1 MTTPAD
7 RTPELLA
14 AIAALQQ
21 RFERFF
27 EVSEER
33 WQSQRE
39 YVDVLKAQ
47 VDAQSLVIQSVVEQQ
62 ATSVAIHKA
71 LTEGIINLNF
81 RFDELTAQF
90 EGLNTRVD
98 GLTAQFEGLNTRVD
112 DLTAQFEGLNT
123 RVDDL
128 TAQFEGLNAR
138 VDGLTAQFEGLN
150 ARVDGLTAQFEGLN
164 ARVDGLTAKV
174 DGLMDD
180 IAVVKGGH
188 ARSAVQ
194 RNAALVADALGCQLI
209 AEVPQGVLLGFAK
222 IAEANGEPYND
233 VESFKNA
240 DMVLHV
246 VNSDNQPGY
255 IAVEASFTISER
267 DVARAIRNADY
278 LSRYTGLPAYPVV
291 AGVDILPDAQERVD
305 NGEARLY
312 RIQRRELQPG

>member
-1 MTTPAD
+1 M
-7 RTPELLA
+7 
-14 AIAALQQ
+14 
-21 RFERFF
+21 F

-39 YVDVLKAQ
+39 DIDGLKTRL
-47 VDAQSLVIQSVVEQQ
+47 DAQSLVIQSVVEQQ
-62 ATSVAIHKA
+62 AASVAIHKA
-71 LTEGIINLNF
+71 LTEGINNLNS
-81 RFDELTAQF
+81 RFDGLNTRVDGLTDTVNGLTAQF

-98 GLTAQFEGLNTRVD
+98 GLTD
-112 DLTAQFEGLNT
+112 
-123 RVDDL
+123 
-128 TAQFEGLNAR
+128 
-138 VDGLTAQFEGLN
+138 
-150 ARVDGLTAQFEGLN
+150 
-164 ARVDGLTAKV
+164 RVDGLTAKV

-188 ARSAVQ
+188 ARSAML
-194 RNAALVADALGCQLI
+194 RNAALVADALDCQFI

-255 IAVEASFTISER
+255 ITVEASFTISGR
-267 DVARAIRNADY
+267 DVTRAVRNADY

-291 AGVDILPDAQERVD
+291 AGVDILPDAQERID

>member
-14 AIAALQQ
+14 AIATLQQ
-21 RFERFF
+21 RLEHFF

-39 YVDVLKAQ
+39 YVDGLKTQ
-47 VDAQSLVIQSVVEQQ
+47 IDAQSLVVQSVVEQQ
-62 ATSVAIHKA
+62 AASAAIHKA
-71 LTEGIINLNF
+71 LTEGINNLNS
-81 RFDELTAQF
+81 RF
-90 EGLNTRVD
+90 D
-98 GLTAQFEGLNTRVD
+98 GLT
-112 DLTAQFEGLNT
+112 
-123 RVDDL
+123 
-128 TAQFEGLNAR
+128 AR
-138 VDGLTAQFEGLN
+138 VDGLTARF
-150 ARVDGLTAQFEGLN
+150 DGLAGTVNDLTTTVSDLTTTVSDLTATVNGLT

-174 DGLMDD
+174 DGLTDD

-188 ARSAVQ
+188 ARSAML
-194 RNAALVADALGCQLI
+194 RNAALVADALDCQLI

-233 VESFKNA
+233 VQSFKNA

-255 IAVEASFTISER
+255 ITVEASFTIGDR
-267 DVARAIRNADY
+267 DVNRAIRNAGY
-278 LSRYTGLPAYPVV
+278 LSRYTGLLAYPVV

>member
-1 MTTPAD
+1 M
-7 RTPELLA
+7 
-14 AIAALQQ
+14 
-21 RFERFF
+21 F

-39 YVDVLKAQ
+39 DIDGLKTRL
-47 VDAQSLVIQSVVEQQ
+47 DAQSLIVQAVVEQQ
-62 ATSVAIHKA
+62 AASVAIHKA
-71 LTEGIINLNF
+71 LTEGIINLNS
-81 RFDELTAQF
+81 RFDGLNTRVDGLTDTVNGLTAQF
-90 EGLNTRVD
+90 EGLNAKVD
-98 GLTAQFEGLNTRVD
+98 GLTARFDGLTATVNGLTAQFEGLNTRVD
-112 DLTAQFEGLNT
+112 DLTARFDGLTATVSGLTVQFESLNT

-128 TAQFEGLNAR
+128 TARF
-138 VDGLTAQFEGLN
+138 DGLTAK
-150 ARVDGLTAQFEGLN
+150 
-164 ARVDGLTAKV
+164 VDGLTAKV

-255 IAVEASFTISER
+255 ITVEASFTIGDR
-267 DVARAIRNADY
+267 DVTRAIRNAGY

-291 AGVDILPDAQERVD
+291 AGVDILPDAQERID

>member
-14 AIAALQQ
+14 AIATLQQ
-21 RFERFF
+21 RLERFF

-39 YVDVLKAQ
+39 DIDGLKNR
-47 VDAQSLVIQSVVEQQ
+47 VDAQSLVVQSVVEGQ
-62 ATSVAIHKA
+62 AASAATHKA
-71 LTEGIINLNF
+71 LAEGINNLNS
-81 RFDELTAQF
+81 RF
-90 EGLNTRVD
+90 
-98 GLTAQFEGLNTRVD
+98 
-112 DLTAQFEGLNT
+112 
-123 RVDDL
+123 
-128 TAQFEGLNAR
+128 
-138 VDGLTAQFEGLN
+138 
-150 ARVDGLTAQFEGLN
+150 
-164 ARVDGLTAKV
+164 DGLTAKV
-174 DGLMDD
+174 DGLTDD

-188 ARSAVQ
+188 ARSAML
-194 RNAALVADALGCQLI
+194 RNAALVADALDCQLI

-233 VESFKNA
+233 VQSFKNA

-255 IAVEASFTISER
+255 ITVEASFTIGDR
-267 DVARAIRNADY
+267 DVTRAVRNAGY
-278 LSRYTGLPAYPVV
+278 LSRYTGLAAYPVV